1 MAGQLG
7 LREVQPDQ
15 SALLHWRNIT
25 IDTGAAQST
34 LQDIKVPEYGGG
46 YAFSP
51 VCPATR
57 NQYLF
62 WRVCHD
68 LVELWEESL
77 DQDFISNHVQLRFAD
92 TPVLEGLSV
101 HETRQHVFILL
112 ATVSSVHRFRLP
124 HPQAFQ
130 QGNKGR
136 PQSILSDLTFQS
148 LKDCHHLHILNSSA
162 TGEGLPHTAS
172 THLVPGEGMAVFVL
186 GQAEGTL
193 TVVRMSD
200 PPLGVT
206 SHTIKNTS
214 IVNRFFTGFVPGMFR
229 GGVEGCETVS
239 SMVVGEVAAGEV
251 VAIGVCRD
259 ARVRAWCCSRL
270 QCVLHHDALENTAE
284 AGRRLTPGAQRHQVR
299 KAGDGGN
306 TLVAVFLTF
315 AEKHLLLLYRPNM
328 VQGQLSLTHLKTLY
342 PPQYDLVDMSLTH
355 THFWTLWTD
364 SSNETQLLYAAVES
378 GEESQQEPPGL
389 CSVVLEP
396 LPEKEVPITDP
407 FLDLREVYLR
417 ELFVPNR
424 FSAHT
429 LRKALGIY
437 RRSIDLASL
446 GDRGM
451 ARLQEEVEMA
461 LRDEVEA
468 RVSSALSEEEVMQV
482 THEVWATF
490 YSHTLQYHLVGQKP
504 VGVVGGVGVVRKQVV
519 SWVRPVDVVEVMA
532 MLPLEEVRM
541 GALADVV
548 GEDSAAGL
556 VSLVRP
562 LRLLHQALPPEQEA
576 AFSLDLYHL
585 QPPDCLAEALASSL
599 LAHDAALSAALSRHL
614 ASLPGIVSAL
624 WAYLHALQLDLG
636 LPDALAQGDSGA
648 CSSGAVS
655 GLLAG
660 RSGAAVV
667 GAVVGQ
673 VAHVRFQLCRDLL
686 VLQQAALQLP
696 QSCLPVDAAATI
708 RSTLLP
714 KTALLTQA
722 YMALLHLA
730 TAPSERPT
738 QATLETARRQL
749 AVLTFGSSPS
759 LPTQAR
765 PATVLELFYLG
776 NGGDESRALAWPALE
791 QVWSMSPDWATLVMP
806 LAITLAQLAWP
817 ISRCLLLLEWMV
829 WAGQHSAVQQ
839 YVRLLQPW
847 CEWNSF
853 SRKFLLGV
861 SLLNQGEAAKAAQ
874 LLIEAMEGVVSED
887 FLGMQ
892 VAGGASDTP
901 SDQLRITYC
910 LRVVRLLEQ
919 AGQPALA
926 LQAAQQGVAM
936 AGPQEPALAALY
948 SVVFKHELDL
958 HHHDEAFTALLAC
971 PDAQRRRDC
980 LRQLVVA
987 LHDRRCLETLIGY
1000 QYGGLEGEVV
1010 TILENRARSA
1020 DILLNNYYHILY
1032 AFHVSKHNYKK
1043 AASVMY
1049 ECALRLNVEGVREKG
1064 VRQQGKCYLACLNC
1078 LQHIPQQEAWI
1089 VRPLT
1094 AQFSEDTSSFP
1105 SKGEGVS
1112 PKRSSEGDP
1121 VAPPMPRCRPQVKVL
1136 ELTHIQREYELVH
1149 ARLLLLKAL
1158 PDVPLSGGPLNPA
1171 DTISLLTHAKLF
1183 REAVQLARLFE
1194 QSVEPI
1200 LKGLAHTCLN
1210 SPIVQPPTLEDT
1222 SREGDERTVWWKML
1236 KQLIEQE
1243 EKGSQSV
1250 LHYAVASALLQHST
1264 LLPAWLVTSYKTRNC
1279 GELLRL
1285 YVTHGLLEEAVRLA
1299 VQYLDGVLGQG
1310 TRQVGLSTALHAA
1323 APPVWLPYTAL
1334 DKLLLELGEVQH
1346 NQYYRKLRDDLMR
1359 KLDLYKQELVQV
1371 SHNRVVLLQA

>member
-1 MAGQLG
+1 MGGQLG
-7 LREVQPDQ
+7 LREVLPDQ

-57 NQYLF
+57 NRYLF

-77 DQDFISNHVQLRFAD
+77 DQDFTNNHVQLRFAD

-101 HETRQHVFILL
+101 HETQQHVFILL
-112 ATVSSVHRFRLP
+112 ATVSSVHRFCLP

-148 LKDCHHLHILNSSA
+148 LKDNHHLHILNSST
-162 TGEGLPHTAS
+162 TGEGLPHTAG
-172 THLVPGEGMAVFVL
+172 THFVASEGVAVFVL
-186 GQAEGTL
+186 GQAAGTL
-193 TVVRMSD
+193 TVVRMVD

-206 SHTIKNTS
+206 THTIKNTS
-214 IVNRFFTGFVPGMFR
+214 IVNRFFTGFIPGMFR

-239 SMVVGEVAAGEV
+239 SVVVGEVAAGEV
-251 VAIGVCRD
+251 VAVGVCRD

-284 AGRRLTPGAQRHQVR
+284 AGSRLTPGAQRHQVR
-299 KAGDGGN
+299 KTGEGEN
-306 TLVAVFLTF
+306 SLVAVFLTF
-315 AEKHLLLLYRPNM
+315 SEKHLLLLYRPSM
-328 VQGQLSLTHLKTLY
+328 AQGQLSLTHLKTLY
-342 PPQYDLVDMSLTH
+342 PPQYDLVDMSLTSDYL
-355 THFWTLWTD
+355 WTLWTD
-364 SSNETQLLYAAVES
+364 SSNETQLLYAAVEG
-378 GEESQQEPPGL
+378 GEDGQQEPPGL

-396 LPEKEVPITDP
+396 MPEKEVPITDP

-451 ARLQEEVEMA
+451 ARLQEEVEAA

-468 RVSSALSEEEVMQV
+468 RVTSALSEEEVMQV

-490 YSHTLQYHLVGQKP
+490 YSHTLQYHQVGQKP

-519 SWVRPVDVVEVMA
+519 SWVRPVDVVEVMVL
-532 MLPLEEVRM
+532 LPLEEVQVGM
-541 GALADVV
+541 LAAVV
-548 GEDSAAGL
+548 GEDTASGL
-556 VSLVRP
+556 VSLARP
-562 LRLLHQALPPEQEA
+562 LRLLHQALPPEQAA

-599 LAHDAALSAALSRHL
+599 LAHDPALSAALTRHL

-636 LPDALAQGDSGA
+636 LPDALAQGDNGA
-648 CSSGAVS
+648 CAGGAAA

-660 RSGAAVV
+660 RAGAAVV

-673 VAHVRFQLCRDLL
+673 VAHVRFQLCRELL

-696 QSCLPVDAAATI
+696 QSCLPVDASATI

-722 YMALLHLA
+722 YLALLHLA
-730 TAPSERPT
+730 TAPAERPA

-749 AVLTFGSSPS
+749 AVLTLGSGPS

-765 PATVLELFYLG
+765 PATVLELFFLG
-776 NGGDESRALAWPALE
+776 SGGDEARALAWPALE
-791 QVWSMSPDWATLVMP
+791 QVWGLAPGWAALVMP

-829 WAGQHSAVQQ
+829 WAGQHAAVQQ

-861 SLLNQGEAAKAAQ
+861 SLLNQGEAGKAAQ
-874 LLIEAMEGVVSED
+874 LLVGAMEGVLTED
-887 FLGMQ
+887 FLGVR
-892 VAGGASDTP
+892 VAGGAPDTLP
-901 SDQLRITYC
+901 DQLRITYC

-926 LQAAQQGVAM
+926 LHVAQQGVAV
-936 AGPQEPALAALY
+936 AAPQEPALAALY

-971 PDAQRRRDC
+971 PDPQRRRDC

-987 LHDRRCLETLIGY
+987 LHDRKCLATLVGY

-1020 DILLNNYYHILY
+1020 DILLNNYYHILH

-1049 ECALRLNVEGVREKG
+1049 ECALRLNVEGVGEKG

-1078 LQHIPQQEAWI
+1078 LRHIPEQEAWI
-1089 VRPLT
+1089 VRPLVT
-1094 AQFSEDTSSFP
+1094 QPSEEPSTLS
-1105 SKGEGVS
+1105 SKGEGIS
-1112 PKRSSEGDP
+1112 PKRSSEGEP
-1121 VAPPMPRCRPQVKVL
+1121 LAPPLPRCRPQVKVL

-1149 ARLLLLKAL
+1149 ARLLLLKTL
-1158 PDVPLSGGPLNPA
+1158 PDVPLSGGPLNSA

-1183 REAVQLARLFE
+1183 REAVRLARLFE
-1194 QSVEPI
+1194 QPVDPV
-1200 LKGLAHTCLN
+1200 LKGLAHTCLH
-1210 SPIVQPPTLEDT
+1210 PPLLRPPTLEDG
-1222 SREGDERTVWWKML
+1222 SREGNDKDVWWKTL

-1243 EKGSQSV
+1243 EKGNQSV
-1250 LHYAVASALLQHST
+1250 LHYAVASTLLQYST
-1264 LLPAWLVTSYKTRNC
+1264 LLPAWLVNSYKARNC

-1285 YVTHGLLEEAVRLA
+1285 YVSHGLLEDAVRLA
-1299 VQYLDGVLGQG
+1299 MQYLDGVLGQG
-1310 TRQVGLSTALHAA
+1310 TQQVGLSTALHAA

-1334 DKLLLELGEVQH
+1334 DKLLLELSEVQH
-1346 NQYYRKLRDDLMR
+1346 NHQYRKLREDLLH
-1359 KLDLYKQELVQV
+1359 KLEVYKQELVQV
-1371 SHNRVVLLQA
+1371 SHNRAVFLQG